1 MKISRSMKSGCALA
15 MAALLALPCLNLMQ
29 ARAAGP
35 VIQDQDCKLTIS
47 VDDAL
52 LGEDASAEDLAGMT
66 IPVDLYKVADVDVS
80 GVFTS
85 TEVFKDINFNVIMD
99 GDTNAATWEELAAK
113 TAEKLTEV
121 KPTATGTIEK
131 GAPAVFEGLRA
142 GMYLVAPQDTFN
154 ADYSMEYVFTPYLTA
169 LPSSEYTLNG
179 AGSDE
184 WIYDRTIS
192 LKGEAEQQFGKL
204 TIQKTLNN
212 YNTSLGQMT
221 CVFEI
226 EGKDASG
233 NVEYSDVVSITLG
246 GADTSSITIENIPAG
261 LNVTVTEVYAGGS
274 YEVVGDNV
282 KTAVI
287 VSDAGVEGGNAQASV
302 DFANQYNGGNRGGYG
317 VTNEFSIGE
326 DGEWNWTDPTAPAPA
341 N

>member
-80 GVFTS
+80 GAFNS

-99 GDTNAATWEELAAK
+99 GDTNAATWEELAAE

-179 AGSDE
+179 AGSDD

>member
-35 VIQDQDCKLTIS
+35 VIQDQECKLTIS

-52 LGEDASAEDLAGMT
+52 LGEDASAEDLAKMT

-85 TEVFKDINFNVIMD
+85 TEVFKDIDFNVIMD

-121 KPTATGTIEK
+121 KPTATGTIDK
-131 GAPAVFEGLRA
+131 GTPAVFEGLRA

-154 ADYSMEYVFTPYLTA
+154 ADYSMKYVFTPYLTA

-226 EGKDASG
+226 EGRDASG

-246 GADTSSITIENIPAG
+246 SADTSSITIENIPAG

-287 VSDAGVEGGNAQASV
+287 VSDAGVEEGNAQASV